1 MSNENEVQSWK
12 YNFSTWSEK
21 PNSVAGNYSTS
32 TSPAGWALLFSSSGK
47 WRTTGHK
54 TFSEIP
60 TGKKSLGR
68 APARQAASS
77 LTQNVGLG
85 RAGQAGTHSWFLSI
99 LCLQG
104 QSTPLFQRAPIVFS
118 APQVPKL
125 LQTGCQ
131 DTTALFSWDGETKA
145 HQLSPLEANMVSCLR
160 NVACAFFTSS
170 NLIFTLF
177 IQWIPLWTL
186 SLPKIWF

>member
-1 MSNENEVQSWK
+1 MSNQNEVQSWK

-47 WRTTGHK
+47 WRTTGDK

-104 QSTPLFQRAPIVFS
+104 QSTPIFQRAPIVFS

-125 LQTGCQ
+125 MQTGCQ
-131 DTTALFSWDGETKA
+131 DATALFSET
-145 HQLSPLEANMVSCLR
+145 HGMVRLKHI
-160 NVACAFFTSS
+160 NFLLWKPTWWVAWEMW
-170 NLIFTLF
+170 LV
-177 IQWIPLWTL
+177 L
-186 SLPKIWF
+186 SLPAQT